1 MLDTRQNFAQ
11 GRFYSNDEDEL
22 RSLFAE
28 AVKSENINTDLSK
41 VTIIGGVV
49 PHAGHIY
56 CARVAVHFFE
66 IVRQSKQVFD
76 TAILINPNH
85 TGMGLPVSIDDHQ
98 YWQTPFGRIKIDK
111 DLGEATDLPFDTES
125 QRQEHSGEV
134 IVPYIQYFMEN
145 NIKLLPIS
153 FGAQNNENAKVI
165 ARQIYDACKSLHRR
179 PLFIASSDFNHF
191 ADPQSGADLDSYA
204 LEALL
209 LKDTAGF
216 EARVKEKH
224 ISICGYGA
232 ILCLLHYAQLID
244 PAYKIAILRRGHSGE
259 VHSSSQVVDYV
270 SMLVYSI

>member
-22 RSLFAE
+22 KSLFAE
-28 AVKSENINTDLSK
+28 AVRDENINTDLSK

-56 CARVAVHFFE
+56 CAREAVHFFE
-66 IVRQSKQVFD
+66 IVKQSKQVFD

-85 TGMGLPVSIDDHQ
+85 TGEGLPVSIDDHQ
-98 YWQTPFGRIKIDK
+98 YWQTPLGKIEIDK
-111 DLGEATDLPFDTES
+111 DLGEATNLPFDTES

-134 IVPYIQYFMEN
+134 IVPYIQYFMAS

-153 FGAQNNENAKVI
+153 FGAQNNENAKVV
-165 ARQIYDACKSLHRR
+165 AKRIYEASNSLQRK

-191 ADPQSGADLDSYA
+191 ADAHTGAILDSYA

-209 LKDTAGF
+209 CKDTDGF
-216 EARVKEKH
+216 EARIKEKK

-244 PAYKIAILRRGHSGE
+244 PEYKIAILRRGHSGE
-259 VHSSSQVVDYV
+259 VHPASQVVDYV
-270 SMLVYSI
+270 SILVYSI

>member
-56 CARVAVHFFE
+56 CAREAVHFFE
-66 IVRQSKQVFD
+66 IVKQSKQVFD

-165 ARQIYDACKSLHRR
+165 AGQIYDACKSLHRR

-259 VHSSSQVVDYV
+259 VYPSSQVVDYV